1 MRGAWLMVL
10 LLLAGGCG
18 SEPAAPAAAPDAC
31 AELTVIGARG
41 SGQGVFSAEPKGF
54 GREAG
59 ALALAVGD
67 AAEGLEWDT
76 EYVGID
82 YPAVD
87 VPTARARPD
96 VFLDSVR
103 SGALA
108 GLADAESAV
117 ATCPSTRLVVVGSS
131 QGAAVAH
138 GIAALLASDEALA
151 EVRSRVLGVVL
162 LGDPTR
168 RRTDAE
174 VEHVDPGGVSASDGF
189 LADDRLDVGPPL
201 AGRVLSVCAVGDT
214 VCGSPAGATW
224 ADLDISTVHNT
235 GYAALRVGPVVLDW
249 LSRRPAIS

>member
-1 MRGAWLMVL
+1 MRWSWLVALVL
-10 LLLAGGCG
+10 LAGCG
-18 SEPAAPAAAPDAC
+18 SEAAAPAAAPDAC
-31 AELTVIGARG
+31 PELTVIGARG
-41 SGQGVFSAEPKGF
+41 SGQGVDSAEPRGF

-59 ALALAVGD
+59 ALALAVGE
-67 AAEGLEWDT
+67 AAEPLEWDT

-103 SGALA
+103 SGALT
-108 GLADAESAV
+108 GLADAESTV
-117 ATCPSTRLVVVGSS
+117 ASCPSTRLVVIGSS

-138 GIAALLASDEALA
+138 GIAALLASDDSLA
-151 EVRSRVLGVVL
+151 DVRSRVLGVVL

-168 RRTDAE
+168 RRTDGE

-189 LADDRLDVGPPL
+189 LADDRLDIDPAL
-201 AGRVLSVCAVGDT
+201 AGRVLSVCAFGDT
-214 VCGSPAGATW
+214 VCASPAGATW

-235 GYAALRVGPVVLDW
+235 GYAAARVGPVVLTW
-249 LSRRPAIS
+249 LSQRPDVS